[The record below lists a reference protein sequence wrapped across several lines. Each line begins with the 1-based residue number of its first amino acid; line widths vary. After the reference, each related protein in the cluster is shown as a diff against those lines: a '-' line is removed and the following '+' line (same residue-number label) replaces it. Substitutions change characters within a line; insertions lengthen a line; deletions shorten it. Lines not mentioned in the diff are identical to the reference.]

1 MGSSIDFYRMGRSA
15 MKKSDKQKK
24 DTYINLDKSGQ
35 ESDSDINSV

>member
-1 MGSSIDFYRMGRSA
+1 

-35 ESDSDINSV
+35 ESDSDINSVQSELSDSSSE